1 MLKHI
6 YTPAI
11 QKTCLI
17 VYMYYHVS
25 TCLNE
30 MKILPSSPYAI
41 FNVNEWDS
49 LTNSRKKYSKNSK
62 CNFQK
67 YYYKNLKKYNVKNS
81 IRGEI
86 KKTKLI
92 QLSFA

>member
-1 MLKHI
+1 M
-6 YTPAI
+6 
-11 QKTCLI
+11 
-17 VYMYYHVS
+17 
-25 TCLNE
+25 NE

-62 CNFQK
+62 YNFQK
-67 YYYKNLKKYNVKNS
+67 YYCKNLKKYNVKNS